1 MSKTDAARI
10 ESEAGAAVITTLMV
24 MLLMAAITA
33 GFTALVITD
42 TRVRTLDG
50 TRTQAFYAVH
60 AGLEK
65 LTSDLGDLFSANVAP
80 TGAEIN
86 ALTDSPPDDLGATWT
101 QPDGSNGYR
110 ITFDADEDGNPAAT
124 VETVQQGPFEG
135 LVGLATSYAMT
146 VTGHVGDGSEA
157 SLTRTL
163 QTVAIPVFQ
172 FGIFSEND
180 LSFFPGPPFNFGG
193 RVHSNS
199 NVFLATESTSPGLT
213 LSDRVTA
220 VGEIIRKTL
229 SNGQSTEDHGYNG
242 YVRVITAPAS
252 YRNLGMTEGSL
263 VDGLGSAQNPNWN
276 TLSTGTY
283 THNIMNGR
291 TGAKRLDLPIAQFG
305 AQPIDLIRRP
315 AVDED
320 TTRPNVLAERFY
332 ALASLRILLSDT
344 AADITSLPGIDT
356 SVAPI
361 PLGTAEPS
369 GYTISSTTPRRP
381 PFAESPGTGTTGV
394 DTPSGTP
401 LLGGY
406 LKIEKQTSPGVWQD
420 VTLEILSLGF
430 NEPQL
435 RSSAPGGSTCSDY
448 TPNAIIRLQRPW
460 DNGGTCYS
468 TSNLFGT
475 STSVARRYTPLA
487 LFDPR
492 EALYRDSSPG
502 SSPEFGGVMYLVDL
516 DARNLARWFTGQI
529 SSSDCP
535 IACTGTSAL
544 NVNGY
549 TVYFSDRR
557 GNRNLSNEE
566 TGEYGDEDIVNT
578 GSSGTPNNALDEG
591 EDFNGNGVL
600 DDYGKTPRLPF
611 GMSSWPSSGSLRSS
625 SRPWSTL
632 SATEARRNPAIFFRR
647 ALRLVNGQDLYD
659 AAPGL
664 EGLTIAS
671 ENPVYVLGD
680 WNANV
685 DGDDNFNNDD
695 HVATAVL
702 ADAVTLLSRQWNDAN
717 SFANP
722 YSPGDRDAS
731 TTSYRLA
738 IIAGKGLSFAWSST
752 PKDFGTDGGAH
763 NFLRYIEDWGGET
776 LYYRGSIASLF
787 YSRQATG
794 TYKCCSTVYAP
805 PSRGYNFDTEFLTPS
820 LLPPRTPM
828 FRDVNIT
835 GFQQIIR
842 PE

>member
-1 MSKTDAARI
+1 MSKTGSTRF
-10 ESEAGAAVITTLMV
+10 ESETGAAVVTTLMV

-86 ALTDSPPDDLGATWT
+86 ALTTSPPADLGATWT
-101 QPDGSNGYR
+101 QPDGTSGYR
-110 ITFDADEDGNPAAT
+110 ISFDADEDGNPKAT

-146 VTGHVGDGSEA
+146 VTGHVSDGSEA

-199 NVFLATESTSPGLT
+199 NVFLATEATNPGLT

-242 YVRVITAPAS
+242 YVRVTKAPGS
-252 YRNLGMTEGSL
+252 YRNLGMSEGSL
-263 VDGLGSAQNPNWN
+263 VDGLGSAENPNWN

-283 THNIMNGR
+283 NHNIMNGR

-305 AQPIDLIRRP
+305 AKPIDLIRRP
-315 AVDED
+315 LADED
-320 TTRPNVLAERFY
+320 TSNPNVLAERFY
-332 ALASLRILLSDT
+332 TLASLRILLSDT

-361 PLGTAEPS
+361 PLGTAEPT
-369 GYTISSTTPRRP
+369 GYTISSSSPRRP
-381 PFAESPGTGTTGV
+381 PFAQA
-394 DTPSGTP
+394 PSGIAVPQDTP

-430 NEPQL
+430 NEPQYKT
-435 RSSAPGGSTCSDY
+435 SSSTCPGADY

-460 DNGGTCYS
+460 DNGGSCYS
-468 TSNLFGT
+468 TSNLF
-475 STSVARRYTPLA
+475 STSASSARRYTPLA
-487 LFDPR
+487 LFDTR
-492 EALYRDSSPG
+492 EAIYRDSSPG
-502 SSPEFGGVMYLVDL
+502 SSPLLGGVMYLVDL

-535 IACTGTSAL
+535 IACSGTNAL

-557 GNRNLSNEE
+557 GNRNASNEE
-566 TGEYGDEDIVNT
+566 TGEFGDEDIVNT
-578 GSSGTPNNALDEG
+578 GSSGTPNGSLDAG
-591 EDFNGNGVL
+591 EDFNENGVL
-600 DDYGKTPRLPF
+600 DDYGKTPQLPY
-611 GMSSWPSSGSLRSS
+611 GVGGWPNMSSPLQQNAHLWTSV
-625 SRPWSTL
+625 
-632 SATEARRNPAIFFRR
+632 SANDARRNPPIFFRR

-664 EGLTIAS
+664 MGLTIAS
-671 ENPVYVLGD
+671 ENPVYVLGN
-680 WNANV
+680 WNANE
-685 DGDDNFNNDD
+685 DGDNNFDNDD

-702 ADAVTLLSRQWNDAN
+702 ADAVTLLSSSWNDAN

-722 YSPGDRDAS
+722 YSPGDRKAT

-738 IIAGKGLSFAWSST
+738 VISGKGLSFNWSSS

-763 NFLRYIEDWGGET
+763 NFLRYIESWDGQT

-794 TYKCCSTVYAP
+794 TYKCCTTVYAP
-805 PSRGYNFDTEFLTPS
+805 PTRGYNFDTEFLTPS

>member
-283 THNIMNGR
+283 NHNIMNGR

-549 TVYFSDRR
+549 TVYLSDRR

-738 IIAGKGLSFAWSST
+738 IIAGKGLSFPWSST